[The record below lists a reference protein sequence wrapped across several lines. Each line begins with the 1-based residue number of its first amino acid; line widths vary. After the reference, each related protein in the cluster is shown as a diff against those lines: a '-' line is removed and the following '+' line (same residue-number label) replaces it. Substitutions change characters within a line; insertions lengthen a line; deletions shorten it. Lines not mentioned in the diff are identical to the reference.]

1 MMKCNKS
8 GRDAL
13 KGVHSAICGMKYIDL
28 GNKEIIYFSYNN
40 IVKEK
45 CNLIKILNLIKN
57 RHCFR
62 KFGISFVY
70 EIGLCSEHEKNPY
83 KTQ

>member
-28 GNKEIIYFSYNN
+28 GNKEINYFSYNN
-40 IVKEK
+40 TVKKK
-45 CNLIKILNLIKN
+45 CNLIKILSNVQTVFKLWRFKM
-57 RHCFR
+57 
-62 KFGISFVY
+62 FVW
-70 EIGLCSEHEKNPY
+70 K
-83 KTQ
+83 